1 MKTAVSIPD
10 EIFQEAERLRQKS
23 GASRSALYAEAI
35 RTYLDQRRRPNR
47 TPGSWAGRFEVHES
61 EEDAI
66 ASDPD
71 VLAAFDES
79 AEAAEAM

>member
-1 MKTAVSIPD
+1 MKTAISIPD
-10 EIFQEAERLRQKS
+10 EIFQEAERLREES

-35 RTYLDQRRRPNR
+35 RTYLDQRRKPSRS
-47 TPGSWAGRFEVHES
+47 PGSWAGRFELHES

-71 VLAAFDES
+71 VVAGFDES
-79 AEAAEAM
+79 AAVEEA